1 MTDITTE
8 AARLITPHELQSRML
23 EMSGQVDT
31 ALQDYRAAVK
41 ADVEADRQRRIATNT
56 ALLVAEGKS
65 APERKAKAEQ
75 ASEEHIYAAELAGGL
90 RDVAKEALRAR
101 LAQLSALQSMA
112 TTIREEMRL
121 AR

>member
-1 MTDITTE
+1 MTEIDDA
-8 AARLITPHELQSRML
+8 AARLLTPHELQARLL

-31 ALQDYRAAVK
+31 ALTEYRRAVK
-41 ADVEADRQRRIATNT
+41 AHVEADRQRRIAVNT
-56 ALLVAEGKS
+56 ALLSVEGKS
-65 APERKAKAEQ
+65 APERRAKAEQ
-75 ASEEHIYAAELAGGL
+75 ASEEHIYAEELADGY

-121 AR
+121 SR

>member
-1 MTDITTE
+1 ME
-8 AARLITPHELQSRML
+8 EHLF
-23 EMSGQVDT
+23 
-31 ALQDYRAAVK
+31 
-41 ADVEADRQRRIATNT
+41 
-56 ALLVAEGKS
+56 
-65 APERKAKAEQ
+65 AEQ
-75 ASEEHIYAAELAGGL
+75 MAEGL